1 MAPGEERMRISSGTA
16 IEETTRDDAA
26 LSAEWLSS
34 TPRTARQRARVLI
47 VDDDQAM
54 RDFLEESLRDEGYTV
69 VTSGNT
75 LSAIVALLR
84 DAADVVVVDWKMPDV
99 DGFGLLAAVRR
110 CQALLPVIFV
120 TAYARPEVR
129 RRALD
134 AGAFSFLP
142 KPFRVRDLI
151 TEIER
156 ARAAARRDGGC

>member
-1 MAPGEERMRISSGTA
+1 MQTWSTVEIQ
-16 IEETTRDDAA
+16 AA
-26 LSAEWLSS
+26 TVDEGVFIDEMVSPA
-34 TPRTARQRARVLI
+34 PRTSLRRARVLV

-54 RDFLEESLRDEGYTV
+54 RDFLEESLRDEGYAV
-69 VTSGNT
+69 ATSGNT

-84 DAADVVVVDWKMPDV
+84 DNTDVIVVDWKMPDV
-99 DGFGLLAAVRR
+99 DGFGFLAAVRR
-110 CQALLPVIFV
+110 CQARLPVIFV

-151 TEIER
+151 GEIER
-156 ARAAARRDGGC
+156 ARATLRPAGAC